1 MFRLQ
6 MKKGEKMDKTKP
18 IRDCFQAF
26 LVEGAEFTDAE
37 EYPIIP
43 SCMISTEI
51 PKEIIPLDKITSKRD
66 ISNTYICFYEPDEE
80 FEKVRKN
87 PARFLPIFKKAAGI
101 ITPDFSIHSDMPLIK
116 QKAQRNDNLSLAY
129 YYLSHGVKGII
140 NVREGVDEIN
150 DDYFSALPRRTLVSI
165 GTHGFVASK
174 AKEAEIYCFVER
186 IVEELNPTGIVVY
199 GPLPESVRQSFPDT
213 PFYVFEPWINKNR
226 RRRKH
231 V

>member
-1 MFRLQ
+1 MS
-6 MKKGEKMDKTKP
+6 KNKMTK
-18 IRDCFQAF
+18 DSFQAF
-26 LVEGAEFTDAE
+26 LVKGAEFTKNE

-43 SCMISTEI
+43 PEMVS
-51 PKEIIPLDKITSKRD
+51 KEIPLDIVPFAKVTSKRD
-66 ISNTYICFYEPDEE
+66 ISKTYICFYEPDGE

-87 PARFLPIFKKAAGI
+87 PSRFLSIFKKAAGI

-129 YYLSHGVKGII
+129 YYLSNGVKGII

-150 DDYFSALPRRTLVSI
+150 DDYFSALPRETLVSI

-199 GPLPESVRQSFPDT
+199 GPLPGSIRQSFPDT